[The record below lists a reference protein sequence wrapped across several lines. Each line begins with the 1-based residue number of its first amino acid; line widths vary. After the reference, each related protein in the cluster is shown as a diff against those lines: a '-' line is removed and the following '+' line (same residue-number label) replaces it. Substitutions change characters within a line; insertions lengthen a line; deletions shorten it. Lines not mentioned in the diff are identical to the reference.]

1 MPSALWTDREEDLAS
16 EPEPVWINCSLALRP
31 LWDEVWGSKGHSCE
45 GGHLS

>member
-31 LWDEVWGSKGHSCE
+31 SGMRFGAQKATPVKEAI
-45 GGHLS
+45 